1 MNTRCFLIIDKGRFL
16 VPFYDDR
23 IVIMMKSK
31 KYGSRKTTRYGGGS
45 KNYKLLGII
54 AGVGV
59 GILVVVIV
67 FFGFILRKDKETAA
81 PVKTPLVQ
89 KPYIKEM
96 LLEPN
101 EYSRPQ
107 LPLEKVNG
115 VVIHYTANPGTDAES
130 NRNYF
135 NNLKDTKATKVSS
148 HFVIGLEGDIIQC
161 IPLDEVAYASNNR
174 NSDTISIECCHLDK
188 DGKFTKRTYE
198 ALVQLTAWICGTYNL
213 KADDILRHYDV
224 TGKDCPLDFV
234 KNPKKW
240 KEFKEDVWKYI
251 EKNSMEE

>member
-1 MNTRCFLIIDKGRFL
+1 MNSG
-16 VPFYDDR
+16 
-23 IVIMMKSK
+23 K
-31 KYGSRKTTRYGGGS
+31 KYVRKRKRNRNGKFGKGVRQYE
-45 KNYKLLGII
+45 KLGII
-54 AGVGV
+54 AGISVGV
-59 GILVVVIV
+59 LIVVCVI
-67 FFGFILRKDKETAA
+67 FGFVLRKDRETAA
-81 PVKTPLVQ
+81 PVKTPLVD
-89 KPYIKEM
+89 KPDVQEM

-148 HFVIGLEGDIIQC
+148 HFVIGLQGEIIQC

-174 NSDTISIECCHLDK
+174 NGDTISIECCHPKK
-188 DGKFTKRTYE
+188 DGKFDKKTYE
-198 ALVQLTAWICGTYNL
+198 SLVGLTAWLCGTYNL

-240 KEFKEDVWKYI
+240 NAFKEDVWKYI
-251 EKNSMEE
+251 EENPIKE